1 MTSLADILIKQSSIR
16 EKKEFFFA
24 KNPVDIRLIFA
35 DAKIARFRRENAVD
49 APERP
54 GEIPGNID
62 RRALRASANAAAR
75 HEGEEPSAR
84 GGAPR

>member
-16 EKKEFFFA
+16 EKKVFFA

-62 RRALRASANAAAR
+62 RRALRASANTAAR